1 MQIDVNSGSQ
11 TSAPMFSGGDYLTAG
26 SAIIGGAANY
36 YAAKEQADAAK
47 RVNAQQIEY
56 SKEASAQQMAFQ
68 REQANAQMAFQ
79 ERMSNSAYQRS
90 VDDLKRAGLNPI
102 LASKNAGASTPAG
115 AAGQGSSMPVNLKP
129 VYGEATAAA
138 SAIGQIVSVSSA
150 LSQLQNMR
158 AQNELLKQQAGL
170 AQEQKYKIYQDTQ
183 IQEFSFPRLKQ
194 EADFW
199 RRHGVTA
206 GELKGW
212 TDASG
217 SSAAGIGGMIFK
229 NPKASLGILGGILG
243 LDMATDAKVEQGVSQ
258 SINSSAWSLSEYL
271 KGLQIKFGNILRE
284 SETPEFKAKHRGSE

>member
-1 MQIDVNSGSQ
+1 MQIDINSGTQQGGSL
-11 TSAPMFSGGDYLTAG
+11 FSGGDYLTAG

-36 YAAKEQADAAK
+36 YASKEQADAAK

-79 ERMSNSAYQRS
+79 ERMSNTSYQRS
-90 VDDLKRAGLNPI
+90 MDDLKRAGLNPI

-115 AAGQGSSMPVNLKP
+115 AAGQGASMPVNLKP
-129 VYGEATAAA
+129 VYGDATAAA

-170 AQEQKYKIYQDTQ
+170 VQEQKHKVYQDTQ
-183 IQEFSFPRLKQ
+183 VTEFAFPRLKQ

-243 LDMATDAKVEQGVSQ
+243 LDMATDAKVEADVSQ
-258 SINSSAWSLSEYL
+258 SVNSSASSLSNYL
-271 KGLQIKFGNILRE
+271 KFLQGKFGAWLQE
-284 SETPEFKAKHRGSE
+284 SESSEFKEKHRSNK